1 MNKPTGSYWLA
12 ALLAL
17 GNFTATLQAGDRHP
31 LSISGIYPQLA
42 TFNHEGEC
50 GTGALVPWAG
60 RLWVISYGPHKPF
73 GSTDKLYEITP
84 DLRQI
89 IRPESIGG
97 TPANRLIHRE
107 SQQLVIGPYV
117 INAQGNVRV
126 IPWQRMPGRLTANAR
141 HLTDPTNKVYFATM
155 EEGLYEVDLNSL
167 AVTGL
172 IKDNN
177 HIPKGA
183 SIETSSSAIDSTL
196 PGYHGKG
203 LYSGQGRLIYAQNGE
218 RGHGAETNPATP
230 SGALAE
236 WHQPGE
242 DWQIVQR
249 NQFTEVTGPGGILG
263 NNHPATD
270 PVWTLGWD
278 VRSLILMCLDRGK
291 WSAYRLP
298 KPDHTYDGA
307 HGWFTEWPRIREI
320 GEENLLM
327 TMHGAFWRFPKD
339 FCPTH
344 SAGIAPRSAYLKIIG
359 DFCRWNGQIVLG
371 CDDAAIVEV
380 PRQIKGPLAPTGQS
394 QSNLQFLSPSQLDN
408 LGPALGNGAIWLDE
422 AVPANRPSDPFLFS
436 GYTYRTLF
444 LAHDN
449 PQPVR
454 FTLEVD
460 AQGNGT
466 WQKLRDIEVPA
477 HGSIW
482 TAFSARETGAWLR
495 LTASRDCEKAT
506 ACFNY
511 RMADTRGAHAAHIFD
526 GLAWPGEKNI
536 SGGRLHQRGSEMR
549 TLQCIPGG
557 SQASSYELDGN
568 LTLRQTNDA
577 ASVAWAKTHLAI
589 PRDFLSADDASVLCI
604 DNGHRWRLPK
614 GDPSFED
621 SGAGNDERVC
631 REVVTERDL
640 FNAFGTFYELPAE
653 SAGGFIKIRP
663 ISTHNRHIQ
672 DYASYRGLLV
682 MSGVGKAAKGKHI
695 VRSADGQAALWLGTI
710 DDLWQMGKPRG
721 TGGPWRNSAVKADVP
736 SDAYLATGYDHKRLS
751 LLHTKKRTVTFRIEA
766 DFTGTGTFAE
776 VTRLAVPPGKSL
788 EYRFPD
794 AFSAYWLRLV
804 VDQDTTATAIF
815 TYD

>member
-1 MNKPTGSYWLA
+1 MNKHTGTYWLA
-12 ALLAL
+12 ALLAV
-17 GNFTATLQAGDRHP
+17 GNFTATLQAEERHP

-183 SIETSSSAIDSTL
+183 SLETSSSAIVSTL

-242 DWQIVQR
+242 DWQIVRR
-249 NQFTEVTGPGGILG
+249 NQFTEVTGPGGIQG

-278 VRSLILMCLDRGK
+278 VRSLILMCLDHGK
-291 WSAYRLP
+291 WSTYRLP

-339 FCPTH
+339 FCPT
-344 SAGIAPRSAYLKIIG
+344 PLPENLK
-359 DFCRWNGQIVLG
+359 
-371 CDDAAIVEV
+371 
-380 PRQIKGPLAPTGQS
+380 S
-394 QSNLQFLSPSQLDN
+394 SP
-408 LGPALGNGAIWLDE
+408 P
-422 AVPANRPSDPFLFS
+422 PSS
-436 GYTYRTLF
+436 CC
-444 LAHDN
+444 
-449 PQPVR
+449 
-454 FTLEVD
+454 
-460 AQGNGT
+460 
-466 WQKLRDIEVPA
+466 
-477 HGSIW
+477 S
-482 TAFSARETGAWLR
+482 
-495 LTASRDCEKAT
+495 
-506 ACFNY
+506 
-511 RMADTRGAHAAHIFD
+511 
-526 GLAWPGEKNI
+526 
-536 SGGRLHQRGSEMR
+536 
-549 TLQCIPGG
+549 
-557 SQASSYELDGN
+557 
-568 LTLRQTNDA
+568 
-577 ASVAWAKTHLAI
+577 
-589 PRDFLSADDASVLCI
+589 
-604 DNGHRWRLPK
+604 
-614 GDPSFED
+614 
-621 SGAGNDERVC
+621 
-631 REVVTERDL
+631 
-640 FNAFGTFYELPAE
+640 
-653 SAGGFIKIRP
+653 
-663 ISTHNRHIQ
+663 
-672 DYASYRGLLV
+672 
-682 MSGVGKAAKGKHI
+682 
-695 VRSADGQAALWLGTI
+695 
-710 DDLWQMGKPRG
+710 
-721 TGGPWRNSAVKADVP
+721 
-736 SDAYLATGYDHKRLS
+736 
-751 LLHTKKRTVTFRIEA
+751 TKK
-766 DFTGTGTFAE
+766 
-776 VTRLAVPPGKSL
+776 
-788 EYRFPD
+788 
-794 AFSAYWLRLV
+794 
-804 VDQDTTATAIF
+804 
-815 TYD
+815 